1 MMFNNNYSNQNNN
14 INNNM
19 WNYEKINVL
28 NDFHVQNTN
37 YQNN

>member
-1 MMFNNNYSNQNNN
+1 MIFNNNYSNQNNN
-14 INNNM
+14 MNNNM